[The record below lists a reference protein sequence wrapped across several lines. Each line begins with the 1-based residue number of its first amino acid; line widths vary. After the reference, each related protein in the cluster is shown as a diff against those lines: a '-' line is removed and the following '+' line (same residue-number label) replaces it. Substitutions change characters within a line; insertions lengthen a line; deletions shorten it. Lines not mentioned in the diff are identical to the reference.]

1 MPGRNAAV
9 AADVADAAD
18 AAWRFGWQLLDD
30 DHSGR
35 IAYSELS
42 IGLRQELGMSRKDLP
57 EEELQG
63 LWNALD
69 EDSSGFI
76 SAGEF
81 VRFVKRGAA
90 GLPEA
95 AASSNPVHLGRTQY
109 IKAKKQTQLR
119 VNLYED
125 EWEEEAL
132 NRAMQVQQDAA
143 REVERLE
150 AKLAKSRGNLST
162 MRLPPSPSKSPMSPT
177 KRAFLTSS
185 PSSPSLPPI
194 NPQAARSA
202 FAASADRFSFG
213 Y

>member
-1 MPGRNAAV
+1 MRPWLLTRLT
-9 AADVADAAD
+9 
-18 AAWRFGWQLLDD
+18 WRGALAWQLLDD

-42 IGLRQELGMSRKDLP
+42 MGLRQELGMSRKDLP
-57 EEELQG
+57 EEELQA

-95 AASSNPVHLGRTQY
+95 AVSQY
-109 IKAKKQTQLR
+109 VKAKKNTQLR

-125 EWEEEAL
+125 EWEEEAMA
-132 NRAMQVQQDAA
+132 RAMLVQQDAA
-143 REVERLE
+143 REAERLE
-150 AKLAKSRGNLST
+150 AKLAKSRGGLST
-162 MRLPPSPSKSPMSPT
+162 MRLPPSPTKSPTKSAMSPT
-177 KRAFLTSS
+177 KRAFLTGS

-194 NPQAARSA
+194 NPQAARAA

>member
-1 MPGRNAAV
+1 
-9 AADVADAAD
+9 
-18 AAWRFGWQLLDD
+18 
-30 DHSGR
+30 
-35 IAYSELS
+35 
-42 IGLRQELGMSRKDLP
+42 MSRKDLP

-109 IKAKKQTQLR
+109 IKAKRQTQLR

>member
-1 MPGRNAAV
+1 MRPWLLTWLLTRRGALA
-9 AADVADAAD
+9 
-18 AAWRFGWQLLDD
+18 WQLLDD

-42 IGLRQELGMSRKDLP
+42 MGLRQELGMSRKDLP

-90 GLPEA
+90 GLPAPPE
-95 AASSNPVHLGRTQY
+95 VHYLKT
-109 IKAKKQTQLR
+109 KKKTRLR
-119 VNLYED
+119 VNIYED
-125 EWEEEAL
+125 EWEEEAMA
-132 NRAMQVQQDAA
+132 RAMLVQQDAA
-143 REVERLE
+143 REAERLE
-150 AKLAKSRGNLST
+150 AKLARSRANLST
-162 MRLPPSPSKSPMSPT
+162 MRLPPSPTKSPMSPT
-177 KRAFLTSS
+177 KRAFLTNS

-213 Y
+213 F

>member
-1 MPGRNAAV
+1 M
-9 AADVADAAD
+9 ADAHFVVLASHVGPTD
-18 AAWRFGWQLLDD
+18 QTTDPHSIPSQRGHGLDEGVEPPSQSILRAWPCLIAMRPWLLTRLTWRGALAWQLLDD

-42 IGLRQELGMSRKDLP
+42 MGLRQELGMSRKDLP
-57 EEELQG
+57 EEELQA

-95 AASSNPVHLGRTQY
+95 AVSQY
-109 IKAKKQTQLR
+109 VKAKKNTQLR

-125 EWEEEAL
+125 EWEEEA
-132 NRAMQVQQDAA
+132 
-143 REVERLE
+143 E
-150 AKLAKSRGNLST
+150 
-162 MRLPPSPSKSPMSPT
+162 
-177 KRAFLTSS
+177 
-185 PSSPSLPPI
+185 
-194 NPQAARSA
+194 
-202 FAASADRFSFG
+202 
-213 Y
+213 